1 MGVLHDSQNLLF
13 NTLILLR
20 QHLLN
25 LKRGHTPTP
34 RTRDRLPIPLIL
46 HITSGKHTSNARLCR
61 SGDGQDVPIGV
72 NLELVADEGGGG
84 FVADGVEETG
94 DGEVFLFAGLD
105 VLDAE
110 VVKEVAVT
118 FAFKCDGVPENGLR
132 KTKVS

>member
-1 MGVLHDSQNLLF
+1 M
-13 NTLILLR
+13 T
-20 QHLLN
+20 
-25 LKRGHTPTP
+25 
-34 RTRDRLPIPLIL
+34 
-46 HITSGKHTSNARLCR
+46 
-61 SGDGQDVPIGV
+61 
-72 NLELVADEGGGG
+72 
-84 FVADGVEETG
+84 DGVEETG